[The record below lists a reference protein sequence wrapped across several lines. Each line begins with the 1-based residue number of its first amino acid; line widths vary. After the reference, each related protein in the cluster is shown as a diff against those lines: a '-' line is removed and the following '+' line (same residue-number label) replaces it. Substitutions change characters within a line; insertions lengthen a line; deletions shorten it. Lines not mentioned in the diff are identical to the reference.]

1 MTKSACR
8 RTAVAGAFLWALVL
22 FAGLAPGPAHA
33 ARARYLLTSKSEF
46 QSGCFDPCLCPIF
59 LAPLGGRFYLVPTG
73 SEDGGLFETFA
84 VRGVRWIIGDGSTG
98 ARRRVR
104 GSGTY
109 RLGGEVALTQRLELD
124 LSLDG
129 APPQHFDSG
138 DVPAEAPFP
147 EIAATVSMN
156 DMVCFDNVFSIDA
169 VPAGRSSAPR

>member
-22 FAGLAPGPAHA
+22 FAGLAPGAAHA
-33 ARARYLLTSKSEF
+33 ARAQRYVLTSKSEF

-109 RLGGEVALTQRLELD
+109 RLGGEVALTQRL
-124 LSLDG
+124 
-129 APPQHFDSG
+129 
-138 DVPAEAPFP
+138 
-147 EIAATVSMN
+147 
-156 DMVCFDNVFSIDA
+156 
-169 VPAGRSSAPR
+169 

>member
-1 MTKSACR
+1 
-8 RTAVAGAFLWALVL
+8 L
-22 FAGLAPGPAHA
+22 FAGLAPGAAHA
-33 ARARYLLTSKSEF
+33 ARARYVLTPKSEF

-84 VRGVRWIIGDGSTG
+84 VRGVHWIIGDGSTG

-138 DVPAEAPFP
+138 DVPVEAPFP

-169 VPAGRSSAPR
+169 VPAGRSSAPQ